1 MTEPTLPTPDE
12 VVNPDKS
19 AEDTDEGEKYQG
31 GEIPQVAPDETQ
43 NDN

>member
-12 VVNPDKS
+12 VVNPS
-19 AEDTDEGEKYQG
+19 EAEDTDEGEKYQG
-31 GEIPQVAPDETQ
+31 GEIPRVESEETQ

>member
-12 VVNPDKS
+12 VANPGEA

-31 GEIPQVAPDETQ
+31 GEIPRVESEETQ